1 MLGEF
6 LFAIIG
12 LSLVALLMQL
22 VVKQKKPLTVFKS
35 VQLGLIILIVIVLLL
50 LLLKR

>member
-6 LFAIIG
+6 FFAVIG
-12 LSLVALLMQL
+12 LSLVVLLMGL
-22 VVKQKKPLTVFKS
+22 VVRQRKNLTVFKS
-35 VQLGLIILIVIVLLL
+35 IQLGLIILIVIVLLL